1 MTGNPNIDLNELC
14 QASLAGD
21 RLQKFMEYCW
31 LKPNTRLI
39 VGKHTREICARID
52 EAIEKY
58 KKGISSYLHIV
69 VPFRHGKSDMSSRYL
84 PPYFLGMFPDDEVI
98 QASYGAGLSEGFSKD
113 VKKIMDS
120 EKYENVFDTR
130 LDKKTNSSSERH
142 VQDHVGKYY
151 AVGADGGATGKGA
164 NLLIVDDF
172 FKNRAEAESE
182 TTRKKRW
189 DSFTQDFV
197 SRLAPVH
204 IVLVLNT
211 RWHVDDIS
219 GNILKK
225 NNPNDKKYDEEFP
238 VFENLHYKARQD
250 DGTYLFPERFDESWY
265 KKQFAIQGKYGS
277 ASLLQGEPTLR
288 GGNMFHMEGLRYINQ
303 GQLPQDLLW
312 VRFWDL
318 ASTEKERE
326 KDDPD
331 WTVGTKC
338 AYREY
343 KGVPQFFVWDEA
355 SCQEEAPKRNAMIK
369 RVTESDGPKIWQG
382 VESVAG
388 YKDTYT
394 TMKHILTGKA
404 IVHKC
409 TVSKDKIVRASVL
422 EPLFDSGM
430 IFFVRGKWNDDT
442 YEQLEQFPAS
452 LHDDRVDGCSGGY
465 ELAKKRYDE
474 SQNIGGTL
482 GKGAQKGWKKNGS

>member
-1 MTGNPNIDLNELC
+1 MSDNPNIDLAEWC
-14 QASLAGD
+14 KASQAGD
-21 RLQKFMEYCW
+21 SLQGFMRYNW
-31 LKPNTRLI
+31 LKPNTPLI
-39 VGKHTREICARID
+39 VGTHTREICARID
-52 EAIEKY
+52 KAIELY
-58 KKGISSYLHIV
+58 KQGVSSYLHIV

-84 PPYFLGMFPDDEVI
+84 PPYFLGLFPDDEVI

-113 VKKIMDS
+113 VKKIMSSDS
-120 EKYENVFDTR
+120 YMNTFDAR
-130 LDKKTNSSSERH
+130 LDTKSNSNSERH
-142 VQDHVGKYY
+142 IDSHVGKYY

-172 FKNRAEAESE
+172 FKNRKEADSE
-182 TTRKKRW
+182 TTRRTRW

-197 SRLAPVH
+197 SRVAPVH

-225 NNPNDKKYDEEFP
+225 NNPDDRKYDEEFP
-238 VFENLHYKARQD
+238 IFENLHYKARQD

-265 KKQFAIQGKYGS
+265 RKQFAIQGKYGS
-277 ASLLQGEPTLR
+277 ASLLQGEPTLK
-288 GGNMFHMEGLRYINQ
+288 GGNMFEMEGLRYIDEA
-303 GQLPQDLLW
+303 QLPDDLLW

-343 KGVPQFFVWDEA
+343 KGMPQFFVMDEA
-355 SCQEEAPKRNAMIK
+355 SCQEEAPRRNKMIK
-369 RVTESDGPKIWQG
+369 RISESDGGSVWQG

-394 TMKHILTGKA
+394 TMKDILLGKSV
-404 IVHKC
+404 VHKC
-409 TVSKDKIVRASVL
+409 LVSKDKIVRASVL
-422 EPLFDSGM
+422 EPLFESRM
-430 IFFVRGKWNDDT
+430 VFFVRGKWNELT

-452 LHDDRVDGCSGGY
+452 LHDDRVDGCSGGH

-474 SQNIGGTL
+474 SKTLAGSL
-482 GKGAQKGWKKNGS
+482 GKGAQKGWNRNGS